1 MSISGAG
8 SVLLPECWDLGARDE
23 SGPTGPGLMAPSL
36 IGEKWPEPARAAPDG
51 LCRRPRG
58 AEGSELVLLDESCDS
73 SAFGGVIIDLT
84 GVRGVTTGSSGSVR
98 FLLFYC
104 SRARG
109 VACVKA
115 KEGLQTQKT
124 LSKPGLRWVATK
136 GPPEP
141 RF

>member
-1 MSISGAG
+1 MLPWSLPWTKGG
-8 SVLLPECWDLGARDE
+8 GGLLARSAQRELRFFCIWRDYCPVDL
-23 SGPTGPGLMAPSL
+23 PG
-36 IGEKWPEPARAAPDG
+36 GRE
-51 LCRRPRG
+51 
-58 AEGSELVLLDESCDS
+58 
-73 SAFGGVIIDLT
+73 
-84 GVRGVTTGSSGSVR
+84 VTTGSSGSVR

-136 GPPEP
+136 CPPE
-141 RF
+141 RASSL